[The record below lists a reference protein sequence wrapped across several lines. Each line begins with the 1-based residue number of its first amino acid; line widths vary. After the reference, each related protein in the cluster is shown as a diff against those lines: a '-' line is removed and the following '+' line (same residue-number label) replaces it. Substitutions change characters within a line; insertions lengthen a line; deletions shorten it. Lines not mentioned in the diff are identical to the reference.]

1 MGKDKSEK
9 KEKKEKKEKRSEADG
24 VVKKSKKDKKEKR
37 KSTSDVK
44 DALMEDLAKQE
55 TAKPVP
61 AEEAMDK
68 DGDVDMDGNVNG
80 EVAITGALV
89 PFANPLA
96 DEKQAKKVMK
106 CVKKCRFYLSFCR
119 IRIQSYYILFQL
131 LLAPHFLP
139 CPSSITRELITAPIR
154 SRETQDS

>member
-1 MGKDKSEK
+1 MGKHKSEK

-24 VVKKSKKDKKEKR
+24 VVKKAKKDKKEKR
-37 KSTSDVK
+37 KSMGDVK

-55 TAKPVP
+55 TAKPAP
-61 AEEAMDK
+61 AEEAMDE

-89 PFANPLA
+89 PFANPLV

-106 CVKKCRFYLSFCR
+106 CVKRCRFCLSFCR
-119 IRIQSYYILFQL
+119 VRIQSYYVLFQL

-139 CPSSITRELITAPIR
+139 CPSLMTRELIIAPIR